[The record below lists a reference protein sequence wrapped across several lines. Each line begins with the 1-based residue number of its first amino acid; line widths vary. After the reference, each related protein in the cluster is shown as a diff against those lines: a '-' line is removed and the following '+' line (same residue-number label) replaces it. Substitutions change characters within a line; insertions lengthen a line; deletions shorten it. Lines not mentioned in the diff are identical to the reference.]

1 MIFLKQMKS
10 QVSPKVLMLSAA
22 GIVIVAASY
31 LYYTKHHPKKTI
43 QIQCDDCDDCN
54 SDSEEKNDKN

>member
-43 QIQCDDCDDCN
+43 QIQCDDCN
-54 SDSEEKNDKN
+54 SDSEEKKDKN